1 MQVTGLF
8 CYPVKSLGGMSLNHA
23 HFDDFGICWDR
34 RFMLVDAQGDF
45 VTQRKYPILSQFS
58 ASVTDS
64 PNSLCL
70 VITTPQGQA
79 LEFALSE
86 FTREMSVK
94 VWSDQVLAYACD
106 PVKIAALST
115 VTGVTLDLVFM
126 PDSTFRQVNR
136 TWFDETQRVSFADG
150 FPVLLTTEASLAE
163 LNGRLQTPVPMQRF
177 RPNIVID
184 GTAPYAEDD
193 WKHLRMGEIQFDLVK
208 PCSRCVMT
216 TIDDAGTKGTEPLK
230 TLTTYR
236 KNDVGVCFGQNLV
249 HRSRGRLSLGD
260 RVDVISA

>member
-8 CYPVKSLGGMSLNHA
+8 CYPVKSLGGMSLNQA

-34 RFMLVDAQGDF
+34 RFMLVDAAGLF
-45 VTQRKYPILSQFS
+45 VTQRKHPILSRFF
-58 ASVTDS
+58 ASVTDA

-70 VITTPQGQA
+70 AITTPQGQV
-79 LEFALSE
+79 LEFVLSE
-86 FTREMSVK
+86 FTRETTVT
-94 VWSDQVLAYACD
+94 VWSDQVMGYACD
-106 PVKIAALST
+106 PEKILALT
-115 VTGVTLDLVFM
+115 EATGVALDLVFM

-136 TWFDETQRVSFADG
+136 TWFDATQRVSFADG
-150 FPVLLTTEASLAE
+150 FPVLLTTQASLGD
-163 LNGRLQTPVPMQRF
+163 LNSRLQTPVSMKRF

-184 GTAPYAEDD
+184 GADPYSEDD

-216 TIDDAGTKGTEPLK
+216 TIDDTGTKGTEPLK
-230 TLTTYR
+230 TLASYR

-260 RVDVISA
+260 RVEVTSA